1 MRKILFYYALATT
14 LCLAGAVL
22 LITKMS
28 DERARLRSNQQA
40 LLADVTLYRTS
51 LDESAAE
58 VEALSLKCREY
69 RELHERDAERIRQLG
84 LRLRRVESIA
94 THASRSIVET
104 TAALRDTLIINSS
117 EPLLAPHDT
126 AHIFTWRDA
135 WVKVEG
141 VILGDTVRCRIT
153 SRDTLRQ
160 IVHRV
165 PHRWLFFRFG
175 TKAIRQQITSSN
187 PHTEIVY
194 SEYIELPKA
203 RKRRR

>member
-14 LCLAGAVL
+14 LLLAGCVL
-22 LITKMS
+22 LIS
-28 DERARLRSNQQA
+28 RISNESARLRSNQQA
-40 LLADVTLYRTS
+40 LLADVKLYRTS
-51 LDESAAE
+51 LDESVAE

-69 RELHERDAERIRQLG
+69 RKLREQDAERIRRLG
-84 LRLRRVESIA
+84 LRLRHVESIA
-94 THASRSIVET
+94 THASRTIVE
-104 TAALRDTLIINSS
+104 ASAPLHNTLIDSHS
-117 EPLLAPHDT
+117 EPLLAPQDT
-126 AHIFTWRDA
+126 ARIFTWRDA
-135 WVKVEG
+135 WVEVEG
-141 VILGDTVRCRIT
+141 LIRGDTVSCRII

-175 TKAIRQQITSSN
+175 TKAIRQQIISSN

-194 SEYIELPKA
+194 SEYIELPRA